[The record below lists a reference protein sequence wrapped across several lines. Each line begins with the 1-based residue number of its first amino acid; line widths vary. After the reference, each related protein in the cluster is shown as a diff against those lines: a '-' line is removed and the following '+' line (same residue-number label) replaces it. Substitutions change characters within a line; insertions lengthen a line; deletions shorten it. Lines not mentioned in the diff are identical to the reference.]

1 MPSQDWQN
9 WQQLHKPRRSL
20 GRFAWRWPVLA
31 LALALSLAGLAYTSR
46 YWQPLLVS
54 WQLQQKLD
62 SATDDEAAVLLRQ
75 ALEFG
80 SSGMASVVE
89 QLDSRRNVIRSEA
102 LRTLANEIDSWPRR
116 PAEQAARRSAQL
128 AAALSERI
136 EGLGPLSRSHAVRL
150 VRDILQ
156 FSAAQ
161 PAEQRAPLVAAC
173 RHVLAVATRRG
184 DAFDPQ
190 GMLADASFRHAG
202 DGVDDS
208 TSDAHDAEGGSRSD
222 GHLPGEPDVL
232 NDVTSLPGGG
242 IPFGPLPGPR
252 LSPEEEKLAQDG
264 ESAAPPLLEIQE
276 PAKPLQMAPGHARRD
291 GSSLATAEAALAG
304 GSADEPPAPPSSLE
318 SRPNDDADPNEPS
331 DVTKIL
337 KLLHDVDA
345 GIAADARRKLVQRGF
360 TPGQIEIG
368 THLTA
373 ADPRERHRWT
383 EMLPRY
389 VGIESKPWL
398 LWMSR
403 DADADVRLA
412 AASLMATTGDPQ
424 MLERVQQLAR
434 DDDDA
439 RVREAAQRMSGREA
453 AAERR

>member
-31 LALALSLAGLAYTSR
+31 LALSLAGLAYTSR

-54 WQLQQKLD
+54 WRLQQKLD

-80 SSGMASVVE
+80 PSGMASVVE
-89 QLDSRRNVIRSEA
+89 QLDARRNVIRSEA
-102 LRTLANEIDSWPRR
+102 LRTLANEIDSWPGR
-116 PAEQAARRSAQL
+116 PPEQAARRSAQL
-128 AAALSERI
+128 ADALSKRI
-136 EGLGPLSRSHAVRL
+136 ESLGPLSRSHAMRL
-150 VRDILQ
+150 ARDILQ
-156 FSAAQ
+156 FSATQ

-173 RHVLAVATRRG
+173 RHVLAVAARRG
-184 DAFDPQ
+184 DAFDPT
-190 GMLADASFRHAG
+190 GMLADADFRHAG
-202 DGVDDS
+202 EGADDS
-208 TSDAHDAEGGSRSD
+208 TASSHDTQRGSGSD
-222 GHLPGEPDVL
+222 GYLPGESDLL
-232 NDVTSLPGGG
+232 NDVASLPGGG

-252 LSPEEEKLAQDG
+252 LSPDEERLAQAG

-276 PAKPLQMAPGHARRD
+276 PVRPLQMAPGHARRD
-291 GSSLATAEAALAG
+291 GSSPNSAEAALAG
-304 GSADEPPAPPSSLE
+304 GAADEPPAPPAGLD
-318 SRPNDDADPNEPS
+318 SRPSEDTDPNEPS
-331 DVTKIL
+331 DVTKL
-337 KLLHDVDA
+337 LNLLHDVDA

-373 ADPRERHRWT
+373 ADPRERRRWT

-389 VGIESKPWL
+389 VGIETKPWL
-398 LWMSR
+398 LWMSH

-439 RVREAAQRMSGREA
+439 RVREAAQRMTGREA